1 MLISIRDLDLNKRTS
16 FETLVRAFIK
26 KGYKEKA
33 FKIVLSILKSLK
45 FKTKRDPLKFFNRAL
60 DKSEMRFELR
70 VNKFMKPPKK
80 QKGQPK
86 LRGRLF
92 YIGGSRVRRRAVKEL
107 LKNSITRNEEN
118 MVDKVVVEICDMF
131 IKKGV
136 TMRKKRE
143 FYDSIYNARA
153 TIEVLKRHRRR
164 KRINRL

>member
-16 FETLVRAFIK
+16 FETLVRAFVK

-45 FKTKRDPLKFFNRAL
+45 FKIKKDPLVFLNHAL
-60 DKSEMRFELR
+60 DKSELRFELR

-92 YIGGSRVRRRAVKEL
+92 YVGGSRVRRRAVKEL

-131 IKKGV
+131 QKKGI

-143 FYDSIYNARA
+143 FYDSIYNTRA

>member
-1 MLISIRDLDLNKRTS
+1 MPIRELDLNKRTS

-33 FKIVLSILKSLK
+33 FKIVLEILKRLK
-45 FKTKRDPLKFFNRAL
+45 FQTKREPLRFLNKSL
-60 DKSEMRFELR
+60 DKSECRFELR
-70 VNKFMKPPKK
+70 VNKFSKPPKK

-92 YIGGSRVRRRAVKEL
+92 YVGGARVRRRAVKEL
-107 LKNSITRNEEN
+107 LKNSISRNEEN
-118 MVDKVVVEICDMF
+118 MVEKVVEEVCDMF
-131 IKKGV
+131 LKKGV

-153 TIEVLKRHRRR
+153 TIEVVKRHRRR
-164 KRINRL
+164 KKINRL

>member
-1 MLISIRDLDLNKRTS
+1 MLISIRELDLNKRTS
-16 FETLVRAFIK
+16 FETLVRSFIK

-33 FKIVLSILKSLK
+33 FKIVMSILRRLK
-45 FKTKRDPLKFFNRAL
+45 FRTRKDPLDYLNRAL
-60 DKSEMRFELR
+60 DKSELRFEIR

-92 YIGGSRVRRRAVKEL
+92 YVGGARVRRRAVKEL
-107 LKNSITRNEEN
+107 LKNSMLRNEEN
-118 MVDKVVVEICDMF
+118 MIEKVVVEIRDMF
-131 IKKGV
+131 KNKGV

-143 FYDSIYNARA
+143 FYESIYNARA

>member
-1 MLISIRDLDLNKRTS
+1 MPIRELDLNKRTS

-33 FKIVLSILKSLK
+33 FKIVLEILKRLK
-45 FKTKRDPLKFFNRAL
+45 FQTKREPLRFLNKSL
-60 DKSEMRFELR
+60 DKSECRFELR
-70 VNKFMKPPKK
+70 VNKFSKPPKK

-92 YIGGSRVRRRAVKEL
+92 YVGGARVRRRAVKEL
-107 LKNSITRNEEN
+107 LKNSISRNEEN
-118 MVDKVVVEICDMF
+118 MVEKVVEEVCDMF
-131 IKKGV
+131 LKKGI

-153 TIEVLKRHRRR
+153 TIEVVKRHRRR
-164 KRINRL
+164 KKINRL